1 MCFIQCTL
9 RKSIRPSPNKI
20 SILYINNWTIDQSAK
35 IATVVKNEKSTNPTL
50 VLING
55 KLFSSSPF
63 TDLSEG
69 RVVINILN
77 ASQIDAVLFTPDF
90 LRWGIQQCQELVR
103 NADFYCLGANIKDR
117 VTNQTFG
124 QEFLL
129 KALGKSQIAILG
141 VNYDSSNYYFKDK
154 TIEFDNPKFTILKLL
169 PLVENHTDFQFI
181 LTQSQDSLDLPVDLI
196 FGAPT
201 KSEVQLL
208 PFGEPGIYKIDI
220 GFNNLTNITEIKRTT
235 VLLDT
240 IQSDTLIKKIITDY
254 QTKLDSL
261 LKIKI
266 NTPTNDLNKWVIESI
281 LDITKSQSF
290 ASNQP
295 LVAKQPS
302 SNKISFGD
310 FYNVLN
316 EKDIIPILKIN
327 GNQLKDYKK
336 FLTPSISPISANKNY
351 QILTTNDFLNLNSEL
366 RFESVEY
373 TNLTIWKMVSN
384 YLEKSIWE

>member
-1 MCFIQCTL
+1 L

-63 TDLSEG
+63 TNLNEG

-201 KSEVQLL
+201 KSEIQLL
-208 PFGEPGIYKIDI
+208 PTEESNVYKLEI
-220 GFNNLTNITEIKRTT
+220 GFDNSKNITDIRRTIIPI
-235 VLLDT
+235 DT
-240 IQSDTLIKKIITDY
+240 IPEDSEVNQIILKYKSFIDTILN
-254 QTKLDSL
+254 TKSTVKVD
-261 LKIKI
+261 
-266 NTPTNDLNKWVIESI
+266 NLNKWAIKTLVNEN
-281 LDITKSQSF
+281 KSQFFLSD
-290 ASNQP
+290 QR
-295 LVAKQPS
+295 L
-302 SNKISFGD
+302 ISQEIVSQEFTFD
-310 FYNVLN
+310 NFYNLLN
-316 EKDIIPILKIN
+316 EKDCIPIIMIKGKELKN
-327 GNQLKDYKK
+327 SKQL
-336 FLTPSISPISANKNY
+336 LLPTPSKITDNQSY
-351 QILTTNDFLNLNSEL
+351 QILTTIDFLKRNPQLQYDSLKLSEL
-366 RFESVEY
+366 
-373 TNLTIWKMVSN
+373 TN
-384 YLEKSIWE
+384 WEILYNNIRK